1 MICCNL
7 THNNN
12 DNTNIYCN
20 KKRKMNEDTINY
32 KELYEQEQRKVKELK
47 SEIIIIKYE
56 CLRLLTEHTQIQSSI
71 MILQVLLYL
80 FLLTFIII
88 IIITIIILIL
98 IDIVLNRM
106 AFKL

>member
-71 MILQVLLYL
+71 MILQVLLYSL
-80 FLLTFIII
+80 LLTLL
-88 IIITIIILIL
+88 TLLSLIL
-98 IDIVLNRM
+98 L
-106 AFKL
+106 F

>member
-12 DNTNIYCN
+12 DNTNIHCN

-32 KELYEQEQRKVKELK
+32 KELYEQEQRKVNELK

-71 MILQVLLYL
+71 MILQVLLYS
-80 FLLTFIII
+80 FLL
-88 IIITIIILIL
+88 ILL
-98 IDIVLNRM
+98 TLLSLTLLTLL
-106 AFKL
+106 F